1 MLNQFIAP
9 TWLII
14 GVPSLI
20 LLVILV
26 WFAVVWWRARRD
38 DKVICTRI
46 TAPVVDDE
54 LPAFG
59 DSFEDDEWG
68 RARAEH
74 ERAMRRIAAMCQPA
88 RSAEMKGQNWR
99 EN

>member
-1 MLNQFIAP
+1 MLNQFIVP
-9 TWLII
+9 TWLIV

-38 DKVICTRI
+38 RKETTCIVMYI
-46 TAPVVDDE
+46 ADDD
-54 LPAFG
+54 LLAFG
-59 DSFEDDEWG
+59 DSFEDDE
-68 RARAEH
+68 R
-74 ERAMRRIAAMCQPA
+74 ERAPAEYERATCRPA
-88 RSAEMKGQNWR
+88 RSAGMKGQNWR